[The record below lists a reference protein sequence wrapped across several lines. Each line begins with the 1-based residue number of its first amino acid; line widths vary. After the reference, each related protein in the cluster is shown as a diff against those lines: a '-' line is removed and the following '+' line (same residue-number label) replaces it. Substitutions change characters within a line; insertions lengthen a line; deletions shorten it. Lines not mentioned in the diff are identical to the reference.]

1 MPALDVLRVLADE
14 TAEACAPLGEAIA
27 QLRTAGD
34 DAARAEA
41 AERYL
46 ERVRR
51 LAAAAHALALP
62 GLQQVCTHIETNL
75 ALIEPGTLTED
86 QETAFRD
93 WIALLPAYLSAPKDV
108 RARDKLVEY
117 LSHGAWPRPLSGEE
131 AQALVAALA
140 TIEEES
146 PEDRDVPRR
155 PAEASPEDIVLDIP
169 ADVNRLLVESFLTE
183 GPLQAAVY
191 TATIQAV
198 IRGETGAE
206 GVNECRR
213 VVHAIK
219 GAANTVGVR
228 GVATLT
234 HHLEDILEYLAEHG
248 ERPRG
253 GLAKLL
259 MDAADC
265 LEMMFETLMRGEAP
279 PAQAQSTLQRILDAA
294 NRVDRGE
301 PVMDEPAVAP
311 APAAEIENA
320 AAAVAA
326 PVEPTPAF
334 AAAPAAASSPATPVS
349 PKVAPKLHIA
359 ATTIDEM
366 LRLSGE
372 MVISRAH
379 IQERLHQTHKL
390 LADLAERHGLLWRL
404 AEELETVATV
414 RGIAAGQKGGNG
426 STGAGGL
433 FDALELDQYSELHGG
448 VHAIVETTSD
458 LQAFGNRIGDLVA
471 TLDAAVNQED
481 ILNRELHEVISRSR
495 MTPISTLEPR
505 LQRAVRQAC
514 EATGK
519 SARFAFRSGDVV
531 LDDQVIT
538 ALLDPLLH
546 MVRNAVDHGLEDPA
560 ARLVLG
566 KPETGAVTLEF
577 LREGG
582 NVVIHCHDDGA
593 GLDLRAIRAAAVS
606 RGLIDENAAMT
617 DEEIAR
623 LVLLP
628 GFSTKGNVST
638 VSGRGVGMDIVANR
652 LRALN
657 GTIQIHTESGKG
669 CRFTLRLPLS
679 VGTAHCLLVKAA
691 GAMFAVP
698 TDHLERVIYAG
709 AKNVEHAGSGWIYRD
724 KIDTCEVH
732 DLCGLLEYPAPR
744 PFGQDDDLRPVI
756 VANTENGHTAV
767 VIDGIQSGRDLV
779 LKNLGKY
786 LNGLRGVVGASL
798 LGDGRIVPILDLVTL
813 LRLQRGESRGESAP
827 LAHAA
832 AQTAAGAAHL
842 PQVLVVDDSLS
853 VRTALTELLT
863 SEGFEVRQA
872 RDGVEAL
879 EEIEKARPDAVL
891 LDLEMPRMNGLELAS
906 RLRARREYR
915 DLPIIMVTSRS
926 SDKHRNQARV
936 SGVSEYLTKPF
947 RESELLSHLRLSL
960 HKAA

>member
-14 TAEACAPLGEAIA
+14 TAEATEPLAQALA
-27 QLRTAGD
+27 QLKAAGD

-41 AERYL
+41 TERYL

-75 ALIEPGTLTED
+75 ALLEPGTLTED
-86 QETAFRD
+86 REAAFRD

-131 AQALVAALA
+131 AQALIAALA

-146 PEDRDVPRR
+146 PEELAASRR
-155 PAEASPEDIVLDIP
+155 PAEASPEDVVLEIP
-169 ADVNRLLVESFLTE
+169 ADVNKLLVESFLTE
-183 GPLQAAVY
+183 GPLQTAVY

-198 IRGETGAE
+198 IRGEAGAE
-206 GVNECRR
+206 AVNECRR
-213 VVHAIK
+213 VVHAVK

-253 GLAKLL
+253 ALAKLL
-259 MDAADC
+259 LDAADC

-279 PAQAQSTLQRILDAA
+279 PAQAQSVLQRILDAA
-294 NRVDRGE
+294 NRIDRDE
-301 PVMDEPAVAP
+301 PVMDEPAAVP
-311 APAAEIENA
+311 APAAEIVTATA
-320 AAAVAA
+320 AIAA
-326 PVEPTPAF
+326 PAEPAT
-334 AAAPAAASSPATPVS
+334 APTASAAASSPAAPVS

-390 LADLAERHGLLWRL
+390 LADLAERHDLLWRL
-404 AEELETVATV
+404 AEEVETLATV

-426 STGAGGL
+426 PAGAGGL

-448 VHAIVETTSD
+448 VHAIAETTSD
-458 LQAFGNRIGDLVA
+458 LQTFGNRIADLVA

-514 EATGK
+514 EVTGK
-519 SARFAFRSGDVV
+519 QARFAFRSGDVV

-546 MVRNAVDHGLEDPA
+546 MVRNAVDHGLEDPV

-582 NVVIHCHDDGA
+582 NVLVHCRDDGA

-606 RGLIDENAAMT
+606 RGLIDEHAPMA

-628 GFSTKGNVST
+628 GFSTRGNVST

-691 GAMFAVP
+691 GAIFAVP

-709 AKNVEHAGSGWIYRD
+709 AKNVEHAGAGWIYRD

-732 DLCGLLEYPAPR
+732 DLCGLLDYPAPR

-798 LGDGRIVPILDLVTL
+798 LGDGRIVPILDLITL
-813 LRLQRGESRGESAP
+813 LRQQRSETRGESAP

-832 AQTAAGAAHL
+832 SQAASGAAHL

-936 SGVSEYLTKPF
+936 SGVNEYLTKPF